1 MAATAQD
8 QKMYIGIDVS
18 KNRLDVHIH
27 PSIEVFVV
35 EQNAERL
42 EQLVK
47 RLKDLDLAVI
57 AIEATGGLESM
68 SLAALAAAR
77 LPEVGLFKVPLY
89 PRRGPFWVHQAPH
102 RWIKSLKDA
111 TSYKPVASYSI
122 VGRAVIRL
130 GLNSPDSILAAPNGP
145 CP

>member
-1 MAATAQD
+1 MKTTLRICAFALVTAAATLSFSTWAQSD
-8 QKMYIGIDVS
+8 
-18 KNRLDVHIH
+18 
-27 PSIEVFVV
+27 
-35 EQNAERL
+35 
-42 EQLVK
+42 
-47 RLKDLDLAVI
+47 
-57 AIEATGGLESM
+57 
-68 SLAALAAAR
+68 AALAAAR

-130 GLNSPDSILAAPNGP
+130 GRVDKLLHP
-145 CP
+145 